1 MTDSPAGRAPAG
13 GGQHGCAARSR
24 RSDRHRRTVL
34 PGAYHQDGGENQ
46 EDATR
51 PHPGDPVGRSGHPD
65 RLAGLVPVHRPR
77 LSGSHARVRR
87 VPAVREKGARGR
99 ARSMSDRPTARP
111 GKVRAIGLL
120 SGGLDSTLAARVL
133 LEQGIEV
140 IGLHYSTGFCM
151 NDHRRA
157 MARPDEDPKR
167 MRNEG
172 LRAGADLG
180 IPIEVLD
187 AGEAYLRMVL
197 NPRHGYGSRANPCID
212 CRIFMIHGAAEYMR
226 EHGGHFVFTGEVLG
240 QRPMSQHMQSLR
252 LIEKECGIEG
262 YLLRPL
268 SARHLPPTLPEQLG
282 WVDRDRLLG
291 ISGRSRKEQMEWSRT
306 WGISDY
312 PQPAGR
318 CCYLADENFAKRFHD
333 KKQHASPEE
342 IRREELILL
351 KVGRH
356 FRLGPNVKII
366 VARDEA

>member
-1 MTDSPAGRAPAG
+1 MTA
-13 GGQHGCAARSR
+13 
-24 RSDRHRRTVL
+24 
-34 PGAYHQDGGENQ
+34 
-46 EDATR
+46 
-51 PHPGDPVGRSGHPD
+51 
-65 RLAGLVPVHRPR
+65 
-77 LSGSHARVRR
+77 
-87 VPAVREKGARGR
+87 
-99 ARSMSDRPTARP
+99 SMCESSEGARP
-111 GKVRAIGLL
+111 GPLGRKVKAIGLL
-120 SGGLDSTLAARVL
+120 SGGLDSTLAARLL

-140 IGLHYSTGFCM
+140 VGLHFSTGFCM

-157 MARPDEDPKR
+157 LGRPDEDPKR

-197 NPRHGYGSRANPCID
+197 NPRHGYGKRANPCID

-226 EHGGHFVFTGEVLG
+226 EHGGDFVFTGEVLG
-240 QRPMSQHMQSLR
+240 QRPMSQHMQSLK
-252 LIEKECGIEG
+252 LIEKECGIAG

-268 SARHLPPTLPEQLG
+268 SAHHLPPTLPERLG
-282 WVDRDRLLG
+282 WVDRDRLLA
-291 ISGRSRKEQMEWSRT
+291 ISGRSRKEQMALSER
-306 WGISDY
+306 WGLRDF
-312 PQPAGR
+312 PQPAGG
-318 CCYLADENFAKRFHD
+318 CCFLADENFAKRFHD

-366 VARDEA
+366 VARDEAENNFLGRFATGGWCFEVLGCGSPITLAEGEPDAREKALAASITARYSDRRTEPLVEVTARQGGREEKLLVAPVADAVLEAYRI